1 MNKLIMVLI
10 VLTMFAASIVMAEDC
25 STAEDIASV
34 EERMEIKTDVPGHLK
49 GARICVFLKG
59 GGDSCVP
66 AEKFKVVPR
75 KQQFIVTKTQKT
87 NKVTCS
93 VKVVEMADAK
103 EKNRVSLLG
112 GQGPK
117 YGLQR
122 SSDGSKVTVESNS
135 GLIGGAQYQRL
146 LDDKLSVG
154 AQVQSN
160 ESVLVNIG
168 LDF

>member
-1 MNKLIMVLI
+1 MKTLLFVLI
-10 VLTMFAASIVMAEDC
+10 ISTMFLASIVMAEDC
-25 STAEDIASV
+25 STDSQAETV
-34 EERMEIKTDVPGHLK
+34 EEQLEIKTDVPKHLV
-49 GARICVFLKG
+49 GATICVKRADG
-59 GGDSCVP
+59 AESCVP

-75 KQQFIVTKTQKT
+75 QQQFITMKTKQLDT
-87 NKVTCS
+87 KVCS
-93 VKVVEMADAK
+93 VKVKDGK
-103 EKNRVSLLG
+103 EKNRVSLMG

-122 SSDGSKVTVESNS
+122 SVEPGKVTVESNS

-146 LDDKLSVG
+146 LTDKVSVG

>member
-1 MNKLIMVLI
+1 MNKIIMVLI

-25 STAEDIASV
+25 STAEEVASS

-49 GARICVFLKG
+49 GAKVCIFYETGPNLG
-59 GGDSCVP
+59 YHCVP

-75 KQQFIVTKTQKT
+75 QQQFIVTKVQKT
-87 NKVTCS
+87 DKITCS
-93 VKVVEMADAK
+93 VKVKDDK
-103 EKNRVSLLG
+103 EKNRVSLMG

-122 SSDGSKVTVESNS
+122 SVEPGKVTVESNS

-146 LDDKLSVG
+146 LTDKVSVG

-160 ESVLVNIG
+160 ESVLVNVG